1 MYVDI
6 TSIVTKKEE
15 VRESKRID
23 GSFSLEIIIGDSEL
37 GSMLELTLTI
47 K

>member
-1 MYVDI
+1 MSIDI
-6 TSIVTKKEE
+6 ANIVTKKEK
-15 VRESKRID
+15 VRESKHID

>member
-23 GSFSLEIIIGDSEL
+23 GSFSLDILIGDSKLEL
-37 GSMLELTLTI
+37 MLELTLTI

>member
-23 GSFSLEIIIGDSEL
+23 GSFSLDILIGDLEL
-37 GSMLELTLTI
+37 EAMLELTLTI